1 MAWHGTICMSIE
13 RSFTVS
19 HINYATKLLYL
30 SKEINLYMVDWHFD
44 SYYCDIKSSYLNT
57 VTGLACGFF
66 CYFETLL

>member
-30 SKEINLYMVDWHFD
+30 SKEINLWWIDT
-44 SYYCDIKSSYLNT
+44 LT
-57 VTGLACGFF
+57 VIIVTSNQVI
-66 CYFETLL
+66 